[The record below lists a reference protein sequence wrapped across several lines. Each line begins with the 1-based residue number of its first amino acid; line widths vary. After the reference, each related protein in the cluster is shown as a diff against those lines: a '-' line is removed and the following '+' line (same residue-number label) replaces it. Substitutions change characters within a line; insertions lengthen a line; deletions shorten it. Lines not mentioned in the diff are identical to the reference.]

1 MKYELLSNNKVFL
14 CGTIESEAEFSHE
27 SFGEAFYEIK
37 LSVKRLSNQSDIVPI
52 TISDKL
58 LTKDMVK
65 GSKLAIKGQF
75 RSYNK
80 IEDNKSKLML
90 TVFVRELIEY
100 NETMNP
106 NIIEISGY
114 ICKEPTYRT
123 TPFKREICDVLIAV
137 NRAYNKS
144 DYLPCIAWGRNAR
157 FVKNLEIGK
166 KVNLVGRIQSREY
179 QKKLEDGSI
188 VSKMAYE
195 VSINKISDEAK
206 EELLAVLLKGQSLY
220 KVHFVLLDSESFY
233 SSVNYGDWYK
243 THIAAN
249 EGLYIGDG
257 FADQYTLKSN
267 KISNSYYDE
276 IGNDFGYVVHK
287 GKTFLTKLLTMED
300 E

>member
-14 CGTIESEAEFSHE
+14 CGTIQTEPEFSHE
-27 SFGEAFYEIK
+27 SFGEAFYEVK
-37 LSVKRLSNQSDIVPI
+37 LSVKRLSEQNDLIPI

-58 LTKDMVK
+58 LTKDMK
-65 GSKLAIKGQF
+65 IGTNLAIRGQF

-80 IEDNKSKLML
+80 IEDGKSKLML
-90 TVFVRELIEY
+90 TVFVREIIDY

-106 NIIEISGY
+106 NIIEISGF

-179 QKKLEDGSI
+179 QKKLESGEVI
-188 VSKMAYE
+188 NRTAYE
-195 VSINKISDEAK
+195 VSINKISDDETML
-206 EELLAVLLKGQSLY
+206 EQ
-220 KVHFVLLDSESFY
+220 
-233 SSVNYGDWYK
+233 
-243 THIAAN
+243 
-249 EGLYIGDG
+249 
-257 FADQYTLKSN
+257 
-267 KISNSYYDE
+267 DE
-276 IGNDFGYVVHK
+276 I
-287 GKTFLTKLLTMED
+287 LS
-300 E
+300 

>member
-14 CGTIESEAEFSHE
+14 CGTIENEPVFSHE
-27 SFGEAFYEIK
+27 SFGEAFYEVQ
-37 LSVKRLSNQSDIVPI
+37 LNVKRLSEQSDIIPV

-58 LTKDMVK
+58 LSPDIKV
-65 GSKLAIKGQF
+65 GSYLAVKGQF

-80 IEDNKSKLML
+80 IEDGKSKLML

-106 NIIEISGY
+106 NIIEITGF

-123 TPFKREICDVLIAV
+123 TPFKREICDVLVAV

-179 QKKLEDGSI
+179 QKKLADGEVVTRI
-188 VSKMAYE
+188 AYE
-195 VSINKISDEAK
+195 VSINKISDE
-206 EELLAVLLKGQSLY
+206 
-220 KVHFVLLDSESFY
+220 
-233 SSVNYGDWYK
+233 
-243 THIAAN
+243 
-249 EGLYIGDG
+249 
-257 FADQYTLKSN
+257 
-267 KISNSYYDE
+267 E
-276 IGNDFGYVVHK
+276 ICYE
-287 GKTFLTKLLTMED
+287 ED
-300 E
+300 EMLS